1 MLDVRRLLLL
11 REVAT
16 RGTLAAAAEALS
28 YSPSHVSQQLALLA
42 KEAGAPLLRR
52 SGRRVVLTAQAEE
65 LVAAAGEVLD
75 VLERASARV
84 ATTSRECAGGPSAP
98 LTGRVRL
105 AVFQSAA
112 LALLPGALRQLAAEH
127 PELRVEVVQA
137 EPGAALE
144 SAAVRAEASRARDFD
159 VVVAEEYPAHSAP
172 HLPGLVRTELVRD
185 ALRLALPPEHLAP
198 RTTDLA
204 TDPATDLAGAAAL
217 PWVAEPEG
225 TASRHFAEQTCR
237 TSGFEPDVRF
247 TSADLQTH
255 LRLVETGCAVAVLP
269 DLVHA
274 GRETTCRLVEL
285 PGQPHRTVFA
295 AQRAASVG
303 QPALAVVVDALLAQ
317 AAAVTRKAPAAL
329 KEEGSSPVEGE

>member
-1 MLDVRRLLLL
+1 VLDVRRLLLL

-42 KEAGAPLLRR
+42 REAGAPLLRR
-52 SGRRVVLTAQAEE
+52 SGRRVVLTAEAEE

-75 VLERASARV
+75 VLERARSRV
-84 ATTSRECAGGPSAP
+84 AATSRERAGDPSGP

-105 AVFQSAA
+105 AAFQSAA
-112 LALLPGALRQLAAEH
+112 LALVPGALRALAGEH
-127 PELRVEVVQA
+127 PALRVEVVQA

-144 SAAVRAEASRARDFD
+144 ELALRDLSRDFD

-185 ALRLALPPEHLAP
+185 PLRLALPPEHLAP
-198 RTTDLA
+198 GT
-204 TDPATDLAGAAAL
+204 TDLAGAAAL
-217 PWVAEPEG
+217 AWVAEPEG
-225 TASRHFAEQTCR
+225 TASRHFAEQACR
-237 TSGFEPDVRF
+237 TRGFEPDVRF

-255 LRLVETGCAVAVLP
+255 LRLVETGCAVALLP

-274 GRETTCRLVEL
+274 GRATTCRLVEL
-285 PGQPHRTVFA
+285 PGQPRRTVFA

-303 QPALAVVVDALLAQ
+303 QPAV
-317 AAAVTRKAPAAL
+317 AAVIAAL
-329 KEEGSSPVEGE
+329 EAQVA

>member
-28 YSPSHVSQQLALLA
+28 YSPSHVSQQLTLLA
-42 KEAGAPLLRR
+42 REAGAPLLRR
-52 SGRRVVLTAQAEE
+52 TGRRVVLTAEAEQ

-75 VLERASARV
+75 VLERAQARV
-84 ATTSRECAGGPSAP
+84 AVTARERAGGPSAP

-112 LALLPGALRQLAAEH
+112 LALVPGALRQLTAEH
-127 PELRVEVVQA
+127 PDLRVEVVQA

-144 SAAVRAEASRARDFD
+144 SAAVRAAASQARDFD

-198 RTTDLA
+198 GVHDLA
-204 TDPATDLAGAAAL
+204 SAASL

-274 GRETTCRLVEL
+274 GRESAARLVDL
-285 PGQPHRTVFA
+285 PGRPHRTVFA
-295 AQRAASVG
+295 AQRAAASA
-303 QPALAVVVDALLAQ
+303 QPALAVVVTALRAQ
-317 AAAVTRKAPAAL
+317 VA
-329 KEEGSSPVEGE
+329 S

>member
-16 RGTLAAAAEALS
+16 RGTLAAAAESLS

-52 SGRRVVLTAQAEE
+52 TGRRVVLTAEAEE
-65 LVAAAGEVLD
+65 LVAAAGEVLE
-75 VLERASARV
+75 VLERARARV
-84 ATTSRECAGGPSAP
+84 AVTARERAGSSSAP
-98 LTGRVRL
+98 VTGRVRL

-112 LALLPGALRQLAAEH
+112 LALLPGALRALATAH
-127 PELRVEVVQA
+127 PALRVEVVQA

-144 SAAVRAEASRARDFD
+144 ELALRDLARDFD

-198 RTTDLA
+198 DVHALTDLV
-204 TDPATDLAGAAAL
+204 TGAPGL

-237 TSGFEPDVRF
+237 TRGFEPDVRF

-255 LRLVETGCAVAVLP
+255 LRLVETGCAVALLP

-274 GRETTCRLVEL
+274 GRETAARLVEL
-285 PGQPHRTVFA
+285 PGSPRRTVFA
-295 AQRAASVG
+295 AQRAAASG
-303 QPALAVVVDALLAQ
+303 QPALAVVVDALKAQ
-317 AAAVTRKAPAAL
+317 AAPP
-329 KEEGSSPVEGE
+329 SP

>member
-1 MLDVRRLLLL
+1 MLDVKRLLLL
-11 REVAT
+11 REVAA

-28 YSPSHVSQQLALLA
+28 YSPSHVSQQLTLLA

-52 SGRRVVLTAQAEE
+52 SGRRVVLTAEAEE

-84 ATTSRECAGGPSAP
+84 AVTSRERGGGPLAP

-112 LALLPGALRQLAAEH
+112 LALVPGALRQLAVEH
-127 PELRVEVVQA
+127 PGLRVEVVQA

-144 SAAVRAEASRARDFD
+144 SAALRAEASRARDFD
-159 VVVAEEYPAHSAP
+159 LVVAEEYPAHSRP
-172 HLPGLVRTELVRD
+172 HLPGLARTELVRD
-185 ALRLALPPEHLAP
+185 PLRLALPPKHLAP
-198 RTTDLA
+198 DVHDLA
-204 TDPATDLAGAAAL
+204 DLASGL

-225 TASRHFAEQTCR
+225 TASRDFTEQTCR

-274 GRETTCRLVEL
+274 GRQTTARLVEL
-285 PGQPHRTVFA
+285 PGQPRRTVFA
-295 AQRAASVG
+295 AQRAAASG
-303 QPALAVVVDALLAQ
+303 QPALAVVVAALRAQ
-317 AAAVTRKAPAAL
+317 AGPPT
-329 KEEGSSPVEGE
+329 

>member
-1 MLDVRRLLLL
+1 VLDVRRLLLL

-28 YSPSHVSQQLALLA
+28 YSPSHVSQQLTLLA
-42 KEAGAPLLRR
+42 REAGAPLLRR
-52 SGRRVVLTAQAEE
+52 SGRRVLLTAEAEE

-75 VLERASARV
+75 VLERARTRV
-84 ATTSRECAGGPSAP
+84 AVTARGRSGGPSDP

-112 LALLPGALRQLAAEH
+112 LALVPGALRALAAGH
-127 PELRVEVVQA
+127 PALRVEVVQA

-144 SAAVRAEASRARDFD
+144 ELALRDLSRDFD

-198 RTTDLA
+198 DVHDL
-204 TDPATDLAGAAAL
+204 TGAGDL

-237 TSGFEPDVRF
+237 TRGFEPDVRF

-255 LRLVETGCAVAVLP
+255 LRLVETGCAVALLP

-274 GRETTCRLVEL
+274 GRQTAARLVEL
-285 PGQPHRTVFA
+285 PGAPHRTVFA
-295 AQRAASVG
+295 AQRAAASG
-303 QPALAVVVDALLAQ
+303 QPALAVVVEALRAQ
-317 AAAVTRKAPAAL
+317 VGAQVGAQVQR
-329 KEEGSSPVEGE
+329 

>member
-1 MLDVRRLLLL
+1 MLDVKRLLLL
-11 REVAT
+11 REVAV

-28 YSPSHVSQQLALLA
+28 YSPSHVSQQLTLLA
-42 KEAGAPLLRR
+42 REAGAPLLRR
-52 SGRRVVLTAQAEE
+52 TGRRVVLTAEAEE
-65 LVAAAGEVLD
+65 LVAAADEVLEA
-75 VLERASARV
+75 LERAGTRLA
-84 ATTSRECAGGPSAP
+84 ATSRERADPSAP

-112 LALLPGALRQLAAEH
+112 LALVPGALRQLSAEH
-127 PELRVEVVQA
+127 PGLRVEVVQA
-137 EPGAALE
+137 EPGAALHE
-144 SAAVRAEASRARDFD
+144 LAVRDLARDFD

-198 RTTDLA
+198 DVDDLA
-204 TDPATDLAGAAAL
+204 SAAAL

-237 TSGFEPDVRF
+237 TRGFEPDVRF

-255 LRLVETGCAVAVLP
+255 LRLVETGCAVALLP

-274 GRETTCRLVEL
+274 GRESAARLVEL
-285 PGQPHRTVFA
+285 PGRPHRTVFA
-295 AQRAASVG
+295 AQRAAASG
-303 QPALAVVVDALLAQ
+303 QPALA
-317 AAAVTRKAPAAL
+317 AVIAAL
-329 KEEGSSPVEGE
+329 KEQVGAQGGG

>member
-1 MLDVRRLLLL
+1 MESGPVLDVRRLLLL
-11 REVAT
+11 REVAV

-28 YSPSHVSQQLALLA
+28 YSPSHVSQQLTLLSR
-42 KEAGAPLLRR
+42 EAGAPLLRR
-52 SGRRVVLTAQAEE
+52 SGRRVVLTAEAEE

-75 VLERASARV
+75 VLERARTRV
-84 ATTSRECAGGPSAP
+84 ATASRDGVQGSA

-112 LALLPGALRQLAAEH
+112 LALVPGALQQLAVEH
-127 PELRVEVVQA
+127 PDLRVEVEQA

-144 SAAVRAEASRARDFD
+144 SAAVRAAAARARDVD

-198 RTTDLA
+198 DVHDLA
-204 TDPATDLAGAAAL
+204 TAAACR
-217 PWVAEPEG
+217 WVAEPEG

-255 LRLVETGCAVAVLP
+255 LRLVETGCAVALLP

-274 GRETTCRLVEL
+274 GRASTCRLVEL
-285 PGQPHRTVFA
+285 PGAPRRTVFA

-303 QPALAVVVDALLAQ
+303 QPALTAVVAALQ
-317 AAAVTRKAPAAL
+317 AAGVRRESGAAVLQPPAAVS
-329 KEEGSSPVEGE
+329 GPRPPRPSR

>member
-52 SGRRVVLTAQAEE
+52 SGRRVVLTAEAEE

-75 VLERASARV
+75 VLERARTRV
-84 ATTSRECAGGPSAP
+84 AMTSRRGSEAP
-98 LTGRVRL
+98 LVGRVRL
-105 AVFQSAA
+105 ALFQSAA
-112 LALLPGALRQLAAEH
+112 LALLPGALRSLAASH
-127 PELRVEVVQA
+127 PDLRLEVVQA

-144 SAAVRAEASRARDFD
+144 ELALHDLARDFD

-198 RTTDLA
+198 GA
-204 TDPATDLAGAAAL
+204 SDLAGAAAL

-255 LRLVETGCAVAVLP
+255 LRLVETGCAVALLP
-269 DLVHA
+269 GLVHA

-285 PGQPHRTVFA
+285 PGQPRRTVFA

-303 QPALAVVVDALLAQ
+303 QPAVTAVM
-317 AAAVTRKAPAAL
+317 AAL
-329 KEEGSSPVEGE
+329 RAQLT

>member
-11 REVAT
+11 REVAV

-28 YSPSHVSQQLALLA
+28 YSPSHVSQQLTLLA

-52 SGRRVVLTAQAEE
+52 SGRRVVLTAEAEE

-84 ATTSRECAGGPSAP
+84 ALASRERAGGPSAP

-112 LALLPGALRQLAAEH
+112 LALVPGALRQLTVEH
-127 PELRVEVVQA
+127 PGLRVEVVQA

-144 SAAVRAEASRARDFD
+144 SAALRAEASRARDFD
-159 VVVAEEYPAHSAP
+159 VVVAEEYPAHSRP

-185 ALRLALPPEHLAP
+185 PLRLALPPEHLAP
-198 RTTDLA
+198 DVHDLA
-204 TDPATDLAGAAAL
+204 DLASGASPL

-225 TASRHFAEQTCR
+225 TASRDFTEQTCR
-237 TSGFEPDVRF
+237 ARGFEPDVRF

-274 GRETTCRLVEL
+274 GRETSCRLVDL
-285 PGQPHRTVFA
+285 PGQPRRTVFA
-295 AQRAASVG
+295 AQRAAASG
-303 QPALAVVVDALLAQ
+303 QPALAVVV
-317 AAAVTRKAPAAL
+317 AAL
-329 KEEGSSPVEGE
+329 RAQVTTP

>member
-28 YSPSHVSQQLALLA
+28 YSPSHVSQQLTLLS

-52 SGRRVVLTAQAEE
+52 TGRRVVLTAEAEE
-65 LVAAAGEVLD
+65 LVAAAGEVLE
-75 VLERASARV
+75 VLERATARV
-84 ATTSRECAGGPSAP
+84 AVASRERGGGPAAP

-112 LALLPGALRQLAAEH
+112 LALLPGALRELATEH

-137 EPGAALE
+137 EPGQALE
-144 SAAVRAEASRARDFD
+144 SAAVRAAASQARDFD

-198 RTTDLA
+198 DVHDLA
-204 TDPATDLAGAAAL
+204 DLARTPAAL

-237 TSGFEPDVRF
+237 TRGFEPDVRF

-255 LRLVETGCAVAVLP
+255 LRLVEAGCAVALLP

-274 GRETTCRLVEL
+274 GRETAARLVEL
-285 PGQPHRTVFA
+285 PGSPHRTVFA
-295 AQRAASVG
+295 AQRAAASG
-303 QPALAVVVDALLAQ
+303 QPALAVVVE
-317 AAAVTRKAPAAL
+317 AL
-329 KEEGSSPVEGE
+329 KAQVTAAT

>member
-1 MLDVRRLLLL
+1 VLDVRRLLLL

-28 YSPSHVSQQLALLA
+28 YSPSHVSQQLTLLA
-42 KEAGAPLLRR
+42 REAGAPLLRR
-52 SGRRVVLTAQAEE
+52 SGRRVVLTAEAEE

-75 VLERASARV
+75 VLERARSRV
-84 ATTSRECAGGPSAP
+84 AGAGGTGAP

-105 AVFQSAA
+105 ALFQSAA
-112 LALLPGALRQLAAEH
+112 LALLPGALRALAAEH
-127 PELRVEVVQA
+127 PGLRVEVVQA

-144 SAAVRAEASRARDFD
+144 SAALRAEASLARDPD

-198 RTTDLA
+198 GT
-204 TDPATDLAGAAAL
+204 TDLAGAAAL
-217 PWVAEPEG
+217 PWVAEPGG

-237 TSGFEPDVRF
+237 TRGFEPDVRF

-255 LRLVETGCAVAVLP
+255 LRLVETGCAVALLP

-285 PGQPHRTVFA
+285 PGQPRRTVFA

-303 QPALAVVVDALLAQ
+303 QPAV
-317 AAAVTRKAPAAL
+317 AAVIAAL
-329 KEEGSSPVEGE
+329 RAQVT

>member
-16 RGTLAAAAEALS
+16 RGTLAAAAQALS
-28 YSPSHVSQQLALLA
+28 YSPSHVSQQLGLLA
-42 KEAGAPLLRR
+42 REAGAPLLRR
-52 SGRRVVLTAQAEE
+52 SGRRVVLTAEAEE

-75 VLERASARV
+75 VLERARARV
-84 ATTSRECAGGPSAP
+84 ATTTRDRAGDPAAP

-112 LALLPGALRQLAAEH
+112 LALVPGALRQLAAQH
-127 PELRVEVVQA
+127 PGLRVEVVQA

-144 SAAVRAEASRARDFD
+144 ELALRDLSRDYD

-198 RTTDLA
+198 GVHDLA
-204 TDPATDLAGAAAL
+204 DLAGSAAAL

-255 LRLVETGCAVAVLP
+255 LRLVETGCAVALLP

-274 GRETTCRLVEL
+274 GRESAARLVDL
-285 PGQPHRTVFA
+285 PGAPRRTVFA
-295 AQRAASVG
+295 AQRAAATG
-303 QPALAVVVDALLAQ
+303 QPALAAVVEALRAQ
-317 AAAVTRKAPAAL
+317 VR
-329 KEEGSSPVEGE
+329 S